1 MPVPKNLEPDTI
13 WASRTERV
21 YVLGVGKSR
30 HIRSMR
36 FYVDFYEPGIGV
48 KWLELHAFLA
58 RYKFYAIPRVKF
70 SAICSDSNIER
81 PAQDSPRLLL

>member
-1 MPVPKNLEPDTI
+1 MQIPKNLEPNTI

-21 YVLGVGKSR
+21 YVLSVGKSR
-30 HIRSMR
+30 HIRSTR
-36 FYVDFYEPGIGV
+36 VYVDFFEPGIGI
-48 KWLELHAFLA
+48 KWLELPEFIFHY
-58 RYKFYAIPRVKF
+58 RFYAIPRVKL